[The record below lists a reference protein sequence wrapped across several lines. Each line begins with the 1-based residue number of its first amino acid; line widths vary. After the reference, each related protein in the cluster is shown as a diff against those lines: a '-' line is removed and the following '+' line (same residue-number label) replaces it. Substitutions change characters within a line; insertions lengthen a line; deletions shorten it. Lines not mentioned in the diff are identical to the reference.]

1 MNGIMQKLLST
12 TLFLLILLVVTGL
25 PGLARAA
32 NPLYSGNG
40 FNDGNFNITFAMEFT
55 PQADIQV
62 THLGVLDAGL
72 DGPGLQSPHDLALWQ
87 NDGTLVASATV
98 NQTDPI
104 TSEFRYV
111 PITPVTL
118 TAGQTYVLGAYY
130 PTNINGDKLTASV
143 NPTAS
148 AFVTMAAGTR
158 YSIGPSL
165 AFPTSTNP
173 DFRIAANLLFNPVD
187 TSRVNIDGTVKD
199 SNGVD
204 VCAMVLASGK
214 YKFSC
219 NPVGVYSLANL
230 PRRADGTVKLQAY
243 ADGFLPFT
251 DTVIAS
257 GTKLITLTP
266 AGTCPN
272 YNPPGNPGVYPGSA
286 GKKIDISG
294 SVFAVNG
301 GNQAS
306 VCAMVLA
313 SGKFMFSCGANLGV
327 YNLRIPLNS
336 NGQYK
341 LQIYADGYAP
351 YTVIL
356 DEFQNINNIQL
367 TPATEC
373 Q

>member
-1 MNGIMQKLLST
+1 MINGIMRKLPST
-12 TLFLLILLVVTGL
+12 VLFLLIYLLVAGL

-32 NPLYSGNG
+32 NPLYSAVG
-40 FNDGNFNITFAMEFT
+40 FNDGNYNITFAMEFT
-55 PQADIQV
+55 PLADIRV

-72 DGPGLQSPHDLALWQ
+72 DGPGLQASHDVALWQ
-87 NDGTLVASATV
+87 NDGTLVASSTI
-98 NQTDPI
+98 NPIEPI

-111 PITPVTL
+111 SITPVTL
-118 TAGQTYVLGAYY
+118 TAGQTYVLGAHY
-130 PTNINGDKLTASV
+130 PTSIAGDKLVASAS
-143 NPTAS
+143 PTAS
-148 AFVTMAAGTR
+148 PFVTIAAGTR
-158 YSIGPSL
+158 YAIGPSL

-187 TSRVNIDGTVKD
+187 TSRINIDGTVKD
-199 SNGVD
+199 GNGVD

-219 NPVGVYSLANL
+219 NPVGIYSLSSL
-230 PRRADGTVKLQAY
+230 PRRTDGTVKLQAY
-243 ADGFLPFT
+243 ADGFLPYT

-257 GTKLITLTP
+257 GTKPITLTP

-294 SVFAVNG
+294 SVFTGAD
-301 GNQAS
+301 QTP

-313 SGKFMFSCGANLGV
+313 SGKYMFSCGANLGI

-336 NGQYK
+336 NGQFK

-351 YTVIL
+351 YTVFL

-367 TPATEC
+367 TPASEC